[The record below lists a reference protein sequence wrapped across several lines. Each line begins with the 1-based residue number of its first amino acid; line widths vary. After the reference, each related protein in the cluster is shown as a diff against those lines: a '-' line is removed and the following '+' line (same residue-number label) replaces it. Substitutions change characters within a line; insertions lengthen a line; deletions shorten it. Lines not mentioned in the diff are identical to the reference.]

1 MPNPL
6 MSQEEVQKRIQSEL
20 SLPTED
26 RSKYRKT
33 AVRQMLDKAYN
44 KRKQQQELDKKQ
56 QEAEE
61 LAARGQSYIGSPSM
75 SQDVK
80 DRVFGTVEQNKAQD
94 KIKDYNYTASLSWL
108 PTASN
113 PNISKESRGFIY
125 GVDRDNI
132 GNYVVAG
139 LFPQLNSLSFPYQ
152 AAMAVHPAYNLV
164 SEDGVKKTMRE
175 FSNGNIGAGTL
186 SLAGDLVDASIA
198 APAAKTAV
206 GGLMFGLGKYGS
218 GSVQNFGRAYTVNNE
233 MNSTLGQG
241 VMPTLN
247 ILGDRT
253 EAGVYRFTQPNGTI
267 RLRLPEHTA
276 EKPREIKIDPKDGE
290 GHNVRIRTW
299 DDAMNHVPASNM
311 SKEDKQTLYEGLK
324 HEIPEGTIINIPKSG
339 PGNYAT
345 RGTIAGIKYFEIDP
359 VWTPGSQHG
368 LVFFKDKNGQIGSYF
383 TSTFVKDAEG
393 KLYPNLVKNA
403 ETTITEFSP
412 FIPKEAGL
420 FGINYQARGS
430 AFRPQFERLWGKKYA
445 DKLTDEQLGK
455 LSEIRH
461 YINNTNKPAGDFVS
475 SDGHNFTAFRDGEQI
490 GTLITTDIADGKI
503 RFPQMIQKNGVNNSR
518 SSELLMNAALVDK
531 PYQTGTHYLMPEVT
545 THIVSKYPNKV
556 LVSNGGLHEWPIKTA
571 ADRGITLDYAKGW
584 PTMPEFAKQLK
595 EAFANNMRMSL
606 KGQPIFNLME
616 GTYKPVVKHD
626 YLFDAN
632 QLRNGF
638 INMDLTPGYLYKKGG
653 ALII

>member
-6 MSQEEVQKRIQSEL
+6 MSQEEVQKRIESEL

-26 RSKYRKT
+26 RSKYRRT
-33 AVRQMLDKAYN
+33 AVKHMLDKAYN

-56 QEAEE
+56 QEA
-61 LAARGQSYIGSPSM
+61 AARGQSYIGSPSM
-75 SQDVK
+75 PQDVK
-80 DRVFGTVEQNKAQD
+80 DRVFGTVEENKAQD

-113 PNISKESRGFIY
+113 PNISKESRGFMY

-132 GNYVVAG
+132 GNYVIAG
-139 LFPQLNSLSFPYQ
+139 LFPQLNNLSFPYQ

-164 SEDGVKKTMRE
+164 SEDGVKKTVRE

-206 GGLMFGLGKYGS
+206 GGLMFGLGKYGR

-233 MNSTLGQG
+233 MNNTLGQG
-241 VMPTLN
+241 IMPTLS

-253 EAGVYRFTQPNGTI
+253 EAGVYRFTQPDGTI

-276 EKPREIKIDPKDGE
+276 EKPREIKIDPKDGQ
-290 GHNVRIRTW
+290 GHNVHIRTW
-299 DDAMNHVPASNM
+299 DDAVNHVPASNM
-311 SKEDKQTLYEGLK
+311 SKEDKQILYEGLK

-339 PGNYAT
+339 PDNYAT
-345 RGTIAGIKYFEIDP
+345 RGTIAGLKYFEKDP

-383 TSTFVKDAEG
+383 TSNFIKDAES
-393 KLYPNLVKNA
+393 KLYPNLVENA
-403 ETTITEFSP
+403 ETTIKEFSP
-412 FIPKEAGL
+412 FIPKERGL

-490 GTLITTDIADGKI
+490 GTLITADIANGKI
-503 RFPQMIQKNGVNNSR
+503 RFPQMIQKNGINNSR

-584 PTMPEFAKQLK
+584 PTMSEFAKQLK
-595 EAFANNMRMSL
+595 EAFTNNMRMSL

-638 INMDLTPGYLYKKGG
+638 INLDLTPGYLYKKGG
-653 ALII
+653 KLL